1 MTRGIIPHNTVL
13 RWLDMGGII
22 LTLCLISVILYA
34 LYQSYEKGLK
44 DDFWVMLYVLGA
56 SNLIPD
62 ILNAR
67 FFIILCG
74 MILLCMNDKDN
85 EDIIEKT

>member
-1 MTRGIIPHNTVL
+1 
-13 RWLDMGGII
+13 
-22 LTLCLISVILYA
+22 
-34 LYQSYEKGLK
+34 
-44 DDFWVMLYVLGA
+44 MLYVLGA